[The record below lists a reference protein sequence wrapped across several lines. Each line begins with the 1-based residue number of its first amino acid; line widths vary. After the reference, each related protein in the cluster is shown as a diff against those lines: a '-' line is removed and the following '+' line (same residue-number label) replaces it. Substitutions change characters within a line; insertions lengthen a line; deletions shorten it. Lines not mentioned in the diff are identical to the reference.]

1 MTVAPYTPSSN
12 STPESRTLN
21 ALQIAH
27 SNGTAGSMLMAMP
40 PRRACAT
47 VPHTGPGPKLL
58 HELGPG
64 QQIKAMVRRLDPEAW
79 KSFSNVQP

>member
-1 MTVAPYTPSSN
+1 M
-12 STPESRTLN
+12 

-27 SNGTAGSMLMAMP
+27 GGHKLLIHWQWPLPLA
-40 PRRACAT
+40 RAP

-64 QQIKAMVRRLDPEAW
+64 QQIKAMVRRLDAEAW
-79 KSFSNVQP
+79 KSFSSVQP